1 MGEKAQIRKEFEKA
15 VQYINAYA
23 EPIPPDTL
31 LKLYAYYKKGNNQDT
46 GPGRKG
52 IPLINAFKT
61 NALIQAQDLSEKQA
75 MKNYIALAKTLGMT
89 DTN

>member
-1 MGEKAQIRKEFEKA
+1 MGEKALIRKEFEKA
-15 VQYINAYA
+15 VKYINAYA

-75 MKNYIALAKTLGMT
+75 MKNYIALAKTLGMPEK
-89 DTN
+89 D